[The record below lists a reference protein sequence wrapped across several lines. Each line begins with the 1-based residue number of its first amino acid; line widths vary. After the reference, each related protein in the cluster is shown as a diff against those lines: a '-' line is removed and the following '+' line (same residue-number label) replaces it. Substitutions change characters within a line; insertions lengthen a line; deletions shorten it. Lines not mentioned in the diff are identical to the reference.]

1 MMSPFS
7 RSGGNRRN
15 TNRSTPAGMTV
26 VSPGDS
32 VSPLDARMT
41 PIRRSLFQKRRTT
54 SSKRIPETAIHIEE
68 DSMDDT
74 NEKENLGSTKKK
86 KKDGKLKVLHDRF
99 THIQNGL
106 GSIDEERNHLVE
118 KARKLDKEKKFIQKQ
133 LELRE
138 KEILSLI
145 KRCASQEEKVRE
157 SSKLRSSNRDLQE
170 HLNLMTQRLQG
181 IEGNQQDRNSL
192 KKMLQDS
199 ELEREHLKDRLAKV
213 QRDHDSIADTLQEC
227 LGNIRILTEEKHAI
241 EEDRRRERRRAEIE
255 LEKQR
260 LVHVNDS
267 NCLKEDINSHQNRI
281 HQMENILQENM
292 KSNTAL
298 RREKAMMSQGQEDE
312 IQEVVQEYEQQLLEL
327 RTEINETTRGKKKE
341 HEHGVRDLEEEI
353 VFMKDKLKS
362 KDDKIEELQTEFAGQ
377 MVELMSKQS
386 NLDEAEEG
394 KKILELKVE
403 SMKNL
408 EIEHAAMLDFVQI
421 LDSNLADLTA
431 ENANLEL
438 EKDTLCDET
447 DELRKKTKIL
457 QSQFSSLQNN
467 HKAKE
472 SDFRELLNAE
482 KGELQIEL
490 EDSLRSSRLE
500 VVSLQDELEN
510 RNKCIS
516 KLENEL
522 NVARKSI
529 VEKEEEI
536 IRFMSEMDSL
546 RSDLGTELRKAR
558 IEVAQF
564 EAEVFAKDQN
574 LASLEGRLEGAQET
588 RDTEEKINKEE
599 SMIVEDEIDST
610 TTNEN
615 EDHKENLSDCDSVS
629 STNDSQ
635 SLQQLHSPMTK
646 LEERIRMLDK
656 ELSEAQISRSESV
669 AHLEKAY
676 GRIEDLESQVIG
688 KDERTVSL
696 ESQLQEATHALF
708 EKESKACSME
718 KEYSSNTQLLIER
731 EHFNKEACSKISELE
746 DKITAMNDRSKDLDI
761 QVKEYNREKAEKDEI
776 ISSLQMEVVKGG
788 EERSTLLSKL
798 DQNND
803 NNNNNQDLQMEIE
816 NTKTWLSSKEKRIEE
831 LENLVSN
838 NKFNLQSL
846 EDSLSKAN
854 SAIEQL
860 EETIR
865 CQEQEKMVLT
875 EQLREANETI
885 ININKNADDDTKMK
899 SLEHKIHSLLSSQTD
914 LTTELNKANAILEKE
929 RKGWISSE
937 EMFDQERSVFK
948 AELSKFQEVVTER
961 DILKSILSNESKC
974 EELTIDLEDKVRLLD
989 EKLQTRE
996 DSLLKVNVELETV
1009 KAESQE
1015 KGKVIDSLR
1024 SSIESLQE
1032 VVEKTEKEISE
1043 QNYVVATLEKS
1054 AKNLK
1059 SDLANTQED
1068 ITAKDNKIKS
1078 LEDSFKSEVV
1088 SRMNLVGE
1096 ISAAKEHMSESQRV
1110 KEELV
1115 KELEEIK
1122 QENFPFEDLLSET
1135 KNALEALDN
1144 SSRVKIAKLEDQI
1157 TKITT
1162 DLALRDDEIRELRL
1176 VELND
1181 AEEIAAS
1188 LTEEV
1193 NFLKEEVRVLSL
1205 EKESEILQQEKEA
1218 DSMAKSINSLKK
1230 KFLESRLSELTVI
1243 IDERDTTIHELKEAA
1258 LRGELA
1264 LEKEQTERHNTEE
1277 KNSKE
1282 QTDLEETRNDLKKA
1296 LDEFRKKES
1305 VLESKL
1311 EEERGNKEYAEESL
1325 KIVKAK
1331 YNEVVKTK
1339 RNVTDLER
1347 ENGELKDKIRRQE
1360 TYLQKKLQK
1369 EKAVRAR
1376 LTPTKSIVSPSKS
1389 ITRTPLS
1396 HRNANISSRA
1406 LPPASSRSKL
1416 RAPSTIGRGIS
1427 TGKSI
1432 ASPSVASCRSA
1443 KSTRS
1448 SKFFTPTKKVQ
1459 ALSPREKF
1467 QSDTDDRSA
1476 ASELYSILRT
1486 PNKGATA
1493 IPAWELE

>member
-7 RSGGNRRN
+7 RSGGNRRS

-54 SSKRIPETAIHIEE
+54 SSKRSIPENINHIEE
-68 DSMDDT
+68 DSRDDA
-74 NEKENLGSTKKK
+74 NEKENLGSTNKK

-106 GSIDEERNHLVE
+106 GSIDEERNALVG

-181 IEGNQQDRNSL
+181 IEGDQQDRNSL

-312 IQEVVQEYEQQLLEL
+312 IQEVVQQYEQQLLEL
-327 RTEINETTRGKKKE
+327 RTEINETTRGKKKK
-341 HEHGVRDLEEEI
+341 HEHGVRDLKEEV
-353 VFMKDKLKS
+353 VFMKEKLKS
-362 KDDKIEELQTEFAGQ
+362 KDNKIEELQLEFSDQ
-377 MVELMSKQS
+377 MVELMSRQS

-482 KGELQIEL
+482 NHELQIEL

-500 VVSLQDELEN
+500 VVSLQNELEN
-510 RNKCIS
+510 RNKWIS
-516 KLENEL
+516 ELENEL

-536 IRFMSEMDSL
+536 IRFMSDMDNL
-546 RSDLGTELRKAR
+546 RSDLGTELREAR

-588 RDTEEKINKEE
+588 RDTEENINKEK

-610 TTNEN
+610 TTNEI
-615 EDHKENLSDCDSVS
+615 EDHKENLSDCDSVTS
-629 STNDSQ
+629 RNDIQ

-669 AHLEKAY
+669 ANLEEAY

-696 ESQLQEATHALF
+696 ESQLQEATDALI
-708 EKESKACSME
+708 EKESKACNME

-731 EHFNKEACSKISELE
+731 EHYNKEACSKISELE
-746 DKITAMNDRSKDLDI
+746 DKITAMKDQSKDLDI
-761 QVKEYNREKAEKDEI
+761 QVKEHNREKAEKDEI

-798 DQNND
+798 DQNN
-803 NNNNNQDLQMEIE
+803 NNNQDLQMEIE
-816 NTKTWLSSKEKRIEE
+816 NSKVLLSSKEKRTEE

-838 NKFNLQSL
+838 NEFNLQNL
-846 EDSLSKAN
+846 ENSLSKAN
-854 SAIEQL
+854 SAIVML
-860 EETIR
+860 EKTIR
-865 CQEQEKMVLT
+865 CQEQEKTVLA

-885 ININKNADDDTKMK
+885 ISINKNADDDTKIRSM
-899 SLEHKIHSLLSSQTD
+899 EHKIQSLLSSQTD
-914 LTTELNKANAILEKE
+914 LTTKLNKANVILEEE

-937 EMFDQERSVFK
+937 ETFEQERK
-948 AELSKFQEVVTER
+948 TELSKFQEVVTER
-961 DILKSILSNESKC
+961 DILKSILSKESKC
-974 EELTIDLEDKVRLLD
+974 EDLTVDLEDKIRSLD
-989 EKLQTRE
+989 GKLQTRD

-1009 KAESQE
+1009 RTESQE
-1015 KGKVIDSLR
+1015 KAEVISSLR

-1032 VVEKTEKEISE
+1032 VVEKNDKEISE
-1043 QNYVVATLEKS
+1043 QSNVVATLEK
-1054 AKNLK
+1054 AAENLK
-1059 SDLANTQED
+1059 SDLANAQED
-1068 ITAKDNKIKS
+1068 ITAKDSKIKS
-1078 LEDSFKSEVV
+1078 LEDSFENEAE
-1088 SRMNLVGE
+1088 SRINLVGE
-1096 ISAAKEHMSESQRV
+1096 IAAAKNHMSESQRV

-1122 QENFPFEDLLSET
+1122 QETVPFENLLSET
-1135 KNALEALDN
+1135 KNALEALNN
-1144 SSRVKIAKLEDQI
+1144 SSRVTIAKLEGQI

-1193 NFLKEEVRVLSL
+1193 NSLKEEIQVLSL

-1218 DSMAKSINSLKK
+1218 DSMAKSIDSLQCEKQ
-1230 KFLESRLSELTVI
+1230 FIESRLSELTVV
-1243 IDERDTTIHELKEAA
+1243 IDERDTTIRELKEAT
-1258 LRGELA
+1258 LRGEVA
-1264 LEKEQTERHNTEE
+1264 LEKEQTERQNTEG
-1277 KNSKE
+1277 KISKE
-1282 QTDLEETRNDLKKA
+1282 QTDLEETRKDLKNA
-1296 LDEFRKKES
+1296 LDEFRRKES
-1305 VLESKL
+1305 DLESKL
-1311 EEERGNKEYAEESL
+1311 KEERGNKEHAEESL
-1325 KIVKAK
+1325 KIAKAK
-1331 YNEVVKTK
+1331 YKDVVSTK

-1360 TYLQKKLQK
+1360 IYLQKKLQK

-1396 HRNANISSRA
+1396 QRYANIPSRA

-1416 RAPSTIGRGIS
+1416 RAPSTTGRGDS
-1427 TGKSI
+1427 TGRST

-1443 KSTRS
+1443 RSTRS
-1448 SKFFTPTKKVQ
+1448 SKFHTPVKKIQ
-1459 ALSPREKF
+1459 TLSPREKL
-1467 QSDTDDRSA
+1467 QSDADDRSA
-1476 ASELYSILRT
+1476 TSELDSILRT
-1486 PNKGATA
+1486 PKGATT